1 LLHQYLALSRIQ
13 RFTTWYAS
21 GGFVLQQPPAILRIA
36 NNKHYSSDYGAGIGL
51 LSGILVTNY
60 NPFQAIKFGRK
71 NRTSAFIYPQF
82 GQTNGLVL
90 IKPDF

>member
-1 LLHQYLALSRIQ
+1 MQP
-13 RFTTWYAS
+13 FAS
-21 GGFVLQQPPAILRIA
+21 PVPCSFQNTKIHNVVCQWWVCIAAATAAILRIA

-71 NRTSAFIYPQF
+71 
-82 GQTNGLVL
+82 
-90 IKPDF
+90 K

>member
-1 LLHQYLALSRIQ
+1 L
-13 RFTTWYAS
+13 WYAS
-21 GGFVLQQPPAILRIA
+21 SGFVFASHHILRIA
-36 NNKHYSSDYGAGIGL
+36 NNKHYSSDVLAGAGIGL

-71 NRTSAFIYPQF
+71 IEPRHLSILNL
-82 GQTNGLVL
+82 GKLGLGIL